1 MATLFILVF
10 FIILILLRCLNIWI
24 INHKEKHMNKL
35 NKFGYLS
42 LASCLET
49 IWTGLISVGAGLVDG
64 SSITG
69 TVVLDKH
76 PYTIHF

>member
-1 MATLFILVF
+1 
-10 FIILILLRCLNIWI
+10 
-24 INHKEKHMNKL
+24 MNKL